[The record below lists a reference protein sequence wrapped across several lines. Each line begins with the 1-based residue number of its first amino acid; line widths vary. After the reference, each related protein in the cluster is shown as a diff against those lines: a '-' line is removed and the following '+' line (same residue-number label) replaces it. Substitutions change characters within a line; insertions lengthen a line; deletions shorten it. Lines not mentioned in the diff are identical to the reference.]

1 MEVERAEF
9 FQFVFHAGTVAGLT
23 RQRRAEFSPA
33 GGHHVLA
40 EGCDGFFERGQ
51 G

>member
-9 FQFVFHAGTVAGLT
+9 FQFAFHAGTVASLT

-33 GGHHVLA
+33 AEHLLA
-40 EGCDGFFERGQ
+40 EGRDGGFERGQ